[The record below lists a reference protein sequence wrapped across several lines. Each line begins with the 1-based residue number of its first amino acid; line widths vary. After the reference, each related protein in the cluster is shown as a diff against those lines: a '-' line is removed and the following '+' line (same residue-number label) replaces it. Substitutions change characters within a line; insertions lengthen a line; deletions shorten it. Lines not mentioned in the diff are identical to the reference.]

1 MAGAMEGLACKVIAG
16 NERLLVVGS
25 VFVWVSDTETAGAA
39 TLLFSSGD
47 LL

>member
-1 MAGAMEGLACKVIAG
+1 MVMAGVMEGLACKVIAG

-25 VFVWVSDTETAGAA
+25 VFVWVSGAA
-39 TLLFSSGD
+39 MLLSSSGE